1 MVEEVPASIN
11 PDPAFEYL
19 WRWFAGWGTVVKLFP
34 GHGRWRGEGLVV
46 EFDEGAGD
54 TVSTADLRDEALY
67 EGQGGLQSLSCVDNQ
82 RLRERVKLPLSL
94 HRPPL
99 RHYGSSAV

>member
-1 MVEEVPASIN
+1 
-11 PDPAFEYL
+11 
-19 WRWFAGWGTVVKLFP
+19 
-34 GHGRWRGEGLVV
+34 
-46 EFDEGAGD
+46 
-54 TVSTADLRDEALY
+54 
-67 EGQGGLQSLSCVDNQ
+67 LSCVDNQ